1 MRRHEVRLSSD
12 AEIDLLEIRDYIAE
26 NDSPEKADYVLGR
39 VLEMVDSLEALPHRG
54 SHPRE
59 LLAMGHDEYR
69 QVFFKPYRIVYFV
82 DEATV
87 HILLIA
93 DGRRD
98 LRTLLEQ
105 RLLGA

>member
-1 MRRHEVRLSSD
+1 MKRYEVRLSSD
-12 AEIDLLEIRDYIAE
+12 AEVDLLEIRDYIAE
-26 NDSPEKADYVLGR
+26 NDSPKNADYVLAR
-39 VLEMVDSLEALPHRG
+39 VLEVVDSLEALPQRG

-59 LLAMGHDEYR
+59 LLAMGHGEYR

-82 DEATV
+82 EETTV
-87 HILLIA
+87 QILLVA